1 MWDACPGG
9 APISFDILIYGVRA
23 NKETP
28 REMGLG
34 NFFPSPASGDATHVW
49 MSAINSR
56 LRRVRM
62 QKTSSVT
69 GHVER
74 QAFATCRH
82 IRQKRHRQAQIDV
95 IITAC
100 QPSALLS

>member
-23 NKETP
+23 NKGTP

-62 QKTSSVT
+62 QKN
-69 GHVER
+69 VER
-74 QAFATCRH
+74 DRACRAAG
-82 IRQKRHRQAQIDV
+82 IRHLPTHPPKA
-95 IITAC
+95 A
-100 QPSALLS
+100 SSGAN